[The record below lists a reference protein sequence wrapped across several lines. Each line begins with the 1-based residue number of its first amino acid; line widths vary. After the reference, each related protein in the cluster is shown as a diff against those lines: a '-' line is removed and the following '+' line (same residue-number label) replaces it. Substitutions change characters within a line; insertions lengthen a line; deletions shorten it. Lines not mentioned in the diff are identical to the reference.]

1 MRARIIAMTLLAGAS
16 GTALAALTGGCAT
29 PPPAPATAAVPSDA
43 GPSAATQPVLA
54 AVTDQRSGAQLWTD
68 NCRRCHNLRGP
79 ESFSPAQ
86 WDVIVH
92 HMRLRANLT
101 GEEARKVTAFLKSAS

>member
-1 MRARIIAMTLLAGAS
+1 MRARIIATTLLAGTF
-16 GTALAALTGGCAT
+16 TAAIATLTAGCAT
-29 PPPAPATAAVPSDA
+29 RASTPATAAA
-43 GPSAATQPVLA
+43 TTQPAMA
-54 AVTDQRSGAQLWTD
+54 AVTAEQSGAQLWTD

-79 ESFSPAQ
+79 ETFSPAQ
-86 WDVIVH
+86 WEVVVH

>member
-1 MRARIIAMTLLAGAS
+1 MRALIIAMTLLAGTFSA
-16 GTALAALTGGCAT
+16 AIVALTGGCAT
-29 PPPAPATAAVPSDA
+29 QPSAPGTDAATAAT
-43 GPSAATQPVLA
+43 TQPVMA
-54 AVTDQRSGAQLWTD
+54 AAASDGKSGAQLWSD

>member
-1 MRARIIAMTLLAGAS
+1 MRARILAMTLLAATF
-16 GTALAALTGGCAT
+16 TAAGAALTAGCAT
-29 PPPAPATAAVPSDA
+29 RAPTPATAT
-43 GPSAATQPVLA
+43 AATTQPAMA
-54 AVTDQRSGAQLWTD
+54 AVTAEHSGAQLWTD

-79 ESFSPAQ
+79 ETFSPAQ
-86 WDVIVH
+86 WEVIVH

>member
-1 MRARIIAMTLLAGAS
+1 MRARILVMTLLAAA
-16 GTALAALTGGCAT
+16 TAALTGACTTERST
-29 PPPAPATAAVPSDA
+29 PSTAAA
-43 GPSAATQPVLA
+43 TTQPAMA
-54 AVTDQRSGAQLWTD
+54 AVLPEKSGAQLWTD

-79 ESFSPAQ
+79 ATFSPAQ
-86 WDVIVH
+86 WEVVVH